1 MIYLLIVLLVCIGAF
16 FYWRQ
21 RQRENS
27 RPVLVKHEPIPPLRI
42 KPWEEQAEDD
52 AGDGRP
58 FGACPGT
65 VLIVDD
71 QPLIRMMLKE
81 LLEQDG
87 VAVIEAP
94 DGGSAIEA
102 VRKRGVDFVLLDLKL
117 PDMSGIEALKGMRRV
132 DDSVSVAL
140 MTGFGSPEQL
150 AEAELLGV
158 RTYFM
163 KPFDLQNVK
172 KHVMNCLKKVKYKE
186 GEVS

>member
-1 MIYLLIVLLVCIGAF
+1 MIYVLIVLLVCIGAF
-16 FYWRQ
+16 FYGRR
-21 RQRENS
+21 RQRENG
-27 RPVLVKHEPIPPLRI
+27 RPVLVKHETIQPMRI

-52 AGDGRP
+52 AGDGQS

-71 QPLIRMMLKE
+71 QPLIRMMLRE

-87 VAVIEAP
+87 VTVFEAP
-94 DGGSAIEA
+94 DGASAIEA
-102 VRKRGVDFVLLDLKL
+102 VRKHCVDYVLLDLKL
-117 PDMSGIEALKGMRRV
+117 PDMSGIEALKGMRRIN
-132 DDSVSVAL
+132 DSVSAAL

-158 RTYFM
+158 KTYFM

-172 KHVMNCLKKVKYKE
+172 KHVMNSLKKVKYKE